1 LKILVA
7 DDHPLFREAL
17 ELSVRYQWPSADI
30 VFVGS
35 LEENAFDGTEID
47 DRAFDLVVLDWHM
60 PGVGDSDPI
69 SRLRALDVRGPIAV
83 VTGSEQPSIA
93 LEALRCGA
101 SAFLPKTTPRRV
113 LAPSLKVVA
122 DGGTVVPA
130 GIALALA
137 GEDGL
142 HAGGLDEDAG
152 GDEDVV
158 EHASLTDRER
168 EVFSL
173 LSTGATNKEIARRL
187 ELAEVTVKFHT
198 RRIFKKL
205 GARNRADA
213 VRRAQETGLFGGNSP

>member
-1 LKILVA
+1 MKILVA
-7 DDHPLFREAL
+7 DDHPLFRDAL

-30 VFVGS
+30 TFVGS
-35 LEENAFDGTEID
+35 LEDGDFESMGMD
-47 DRAFDLVVLDWHM
+47 ERAFDLIVLDWHM
-60 PGVGDSDPI
+60 PGIGDGDPI
-69 SRLRALDVRGPIAV
+69 SRLRALGVGGPVAV

-122 DGGTVVPA
+122 DGGSVVPA
-130 GIALALA
+130 SIALALA
-137 GEDGL
+137 GEDGP
-142 HAGGLDEDAG
+142 HAPLDEEG
-152 GDEDVV
+152 GDDDPV
-158 EHASLTDRER
+158 EQATLTDREK

-187 ELAEVTVKFHT
+187 DLAEVTVKFHT

-213 VRRAQETGLFGGNSP
+213 VRRAQESGLFGGNPP